1 MKTIYYLFGFTAVR
15 IYTEEGFDELRSF
28 IVDTYSNEYSLFV
41 YDEYMTPSAL
51 LSAYN
56 GFEDFAELTEEEF
69 NILVKYIAEFDDFDG
84 TKYFQVE
91 DLDNEAGSFGI
102 IKGDNNSELNH
113 KLQDALLNVYETVT
127 ISDVVDFSFWE
138 KRHSENIDVTVVTN
152 GAVETKTIK
161 LTYTW
166 LV

>member
-1 MKTIYYLFGFTAVR
+1 MKTIYYLFGFKAVR
-15 IYTEEGFDELRSF
+15 IYTEEGFDELRTF
-28 IVDTYSNEYSLFV
+28 IVDMDSSDYSLFV
-41 YDEYMTPSAL
+41 YDEDMTPSGL

-69 NILVKYIAEFDDFDG
+69 NILVKDNTESDE

-91 DLDNEAGSFGI
+91 ELDNIEAGSFGV
-102 IKGDNNSELNH
+102 IKGDNNIELND
-113 KLQDALLNVYETVT
+113 KLQDALFNVYETVM
-127 ISDVVDFSFWE
+127 ISDVVDFSFWK

-152 GAVETKTIK
+152 GVVETKTIK

>member
-1 MKTIYYLFGFTAVR
+1 MKIIYYLFGFKAVR
-15 IYTEEGFDELRSF
+15 IYTEEGFDELRSY
-28 IVDTYSNEYSLFV
+28 IVDMYSNEYSLFV

-69 NILVKYIAEFDDFDG
+69 NILVTYTAEFDE

-91 DLDNEAGSFGI
+91 ELDDESGSFGI
-102 IKGDNNSELNH
+102 IKGGNSIELNN
-113 KLQDALLNVYETVT
+113 KLQDALLAVYETVT

-138 KRHSENIDVTVVTN
+138 KRHSENIDVAVVTN